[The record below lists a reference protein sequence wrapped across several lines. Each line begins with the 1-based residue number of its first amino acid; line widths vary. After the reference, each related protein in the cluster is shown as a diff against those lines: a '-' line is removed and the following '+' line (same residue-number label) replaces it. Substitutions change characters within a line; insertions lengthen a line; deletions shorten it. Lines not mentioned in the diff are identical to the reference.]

1 MGTEAVWIPLVLAAA
16 GATATTVNNRNIAKE
31 RERIANQGIAAQA
44 SKQREAEARI
54 NEEVG
59 AQARSSPE
67 QEQREAL
74 DEFTSVLSA
83 AKSKSAG
90 DTAVPMGSDRYQTDE
105 AASKA
110 AIQNYG
116 AEQAELQSRIMAPLR
131 QRENE
136 NKSRR
141 RTESDVLGIAR
152 NADAESFLNQLL
164 QGSVTGN
171 TGLELGGAIATGA
184 SQAMAGSAG
193 SVPTSA
199 QTHAMLAPSR
209 NALGSMFKGARRLPI
224 SGFTG

>member
-1 MGTEAVWIPLVLAAA
+1 MGTEAIWVPLVLAAA
-16 GATATTVNNRNIAKE
+16 GATAQTVNNRNIAKE

-54 NEEVG
+54 NEELG

-67 QEQREAL
+67 AEQRESL
-74 DEFTSVLSA
+74 NEFTSALAS
-83 AKSKSAG
+83 AKSKSSG
-90 DTAVPMGSDRYQTDE
+90 ETSVPMGSDRYQTDE
-105 AASKA
+105 TASKA

-116 AEQAELQSRIMAPLR
+116 EQQADIQSRIMAPLR

-136 NKSRR
+136 DISRR
-141 RTESDVLGIAR
+141 RTGGDVAGIAR
-152 NADAESFLNQLL
+152 NADAEAFLNQLL

-184 SQAMAGSAG
+184 AQATAGSMG
-193 SVPTSA
+193 GVPSSA

-209 NALGSMFKGARRLPI
+209 NSLGTMFKGARKLPI